1 MPLSIAHTVGT
12 DLPCQRGPAEGE
24 TCLVSDGAEAGQQG
38 DL

>member
-24 TCLVSDGAEAGQQG
+24 TCLV
-38 DL
+38 